1 MEENRPV
8 TALLREWRSGSEQA
22 LEPLM
27 AHVYGELRRLAGRR
41 LRSERPDHTLQPTEL
56 VHEVFLRLVDAD
68 VDWQDRAHFLAVA
81 ASTMRRILVDHARSR
96 SADKRGGG
104 EPAEALTERIPSP
117 QLPADLAALD
127 DAMRALAALDP
138 RKGRLVE
145 LYFFGGLTFEELG
158 CVLGVSRAT
167 AHRELALA
175 RAWLHRELK
184 RAPPGPFE
192 AAGEAG

>member
-8 TALLREWRSGSEQA
+8 TALLHAWRSGQEQA

-27 AHVYGELRRLAGRR
+27 AHVYGELRRLARRR
-41 LRSERPDHTLQPTEL
+41 LRAERPDHTLQPTEL
-56 VHEVFLRLVDAD
+56 VHEAFLRLVGAD

-96 SADKRGGG
+96 GADKRGGG
-104 EPAEALTERIPSP
+104 EPAEPLTERIPSP
-117 QLPADLAALD
+117 QLPSDLAALD
-127 DAMRALAALDP
+127 DAMRALAEIDP

-184 RAPPGPFE
+184 RAPRP
-192 AAGEAG
+192 A